1 MIIKRA
7 LAAFILMFAM
17 AACQSTPE
25 RNETSAIERAR
36 GVVPV
41 SAQTE
46 APDPGALG
54 NYSIPAGRCGMVLW
68 AKAGTATV
76 PIFRAFENG
85 EGMMEIDG
93 ALTALARSSGSGE
106 ARATIPNRQVFRAR
120 GSDGQ
125 LVTVEANTVWGVNFP
140 GGSYVERG
148 TITLTGADG
157 WSRVLPV
164 AGIAGCK
171 A

>member
-1 MIIKRA
+1 MTIDRA
-7 LAAFILMFAM
+7 FAALTLMSLV

-25 RNETSAIERAR
+25 TNEASAIERAR

-54 NYSIPAGRCGMVLW
+54 SYSIPSGRCGMVLW
-68 AKAGTATV
+68 ARAGTDTV

-93 ALTALARSSGSGE
+93 KLTTLTRSRSSGE
-106 ARATIPNRQVFRAR
+106 ARATIPNAQVFQAR
-120 GSDGQ
+120 GEGGQ